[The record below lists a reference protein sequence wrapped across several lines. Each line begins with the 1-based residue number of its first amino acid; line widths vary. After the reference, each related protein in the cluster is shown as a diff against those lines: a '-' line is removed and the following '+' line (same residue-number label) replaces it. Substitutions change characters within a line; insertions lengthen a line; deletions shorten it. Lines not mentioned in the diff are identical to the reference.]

1 MSMEIYP
8 ADFSTR
14 YEIKHAISIIM
25 SIYYNEIGKMILV
38 APVNDYNI
46 QALKVGAMLYD
57 TTRDVTFFIVNVQTD
72 TTTNRITANGY
83 TANWILNKR
92 CIASA
97 YHMTDIESG
106 VYDIVN
112 ANLRGMSRLKTAEVT
127 GMTESTDKIFKGGLV
142 LDEII
147 PFLEEKGLGNR
158 MTWDPDTLTH
168 EFKVYQGKDLT
179 AGIHA
184 IVFSEEQGS
193 AKDLIINDD
202 DSTFKNVAYVTGM
215 LKDESEFVEEI
226 GTASGD
232 DRREIWFNTA
242 VLQEQDESV
251 ADCKARAVAYGQ
263 MELGKRIRRQ
273 TFSVTIDPDDL
284 GKYYNI
290 GDIVSCVSVRFG
302 VSFNARIKGIKY
314 KLDKRETSTEIIL
327 GEPILTALGAMKLNG
342 NY

>member
-25 SIYYNEIGKMILV
+25 TIYYNEIGKMILV

-46 QALKVGAMLYD
+46 QALKVGNMLYD
-57 TTRDVTFFIVNVQTD
+57 TARDVTFFIANVQTD
-72 TTTNRITANGY
+72 TTMNRITANGY
-83 TANWILNKR
+83 TANWLLNRR
-92 CIASA
+92 CIASE
-97 YHMTDIESG
+97 YHMTNIETG

-112 ANLRGMSRLKTAEVT
+112 ANMRGMTRVKTADVS
-127 GMTESTDKIFKGGLV
+127 GLTESTDNIFKGGLL
-142 LDEII
+142 LDEIM
-147 PFLEEKGLGNR
+147 PFLEEKGLGNK
-158 MTWDPDTLTH
+158 MTWNPDTLTH
-168 EFKVYQGKDLT
+168 EFKVYKGEDLT
-179 AGIHA
+179 TGIHA

-202 DSTFKNVAYVTGM
+202 DSTFKNVAYVTGL
-215 LKDESEFVEEI
+215 LKNDTEFIEEV
-226 GTASGD
+226 GTATGD
-232 DRREIWFNTA
+232 ERREIWYDTA
-242 VLQEQDESV
+242 VFQQGDET
-251 ADCKARAVAYGQ
+251 AAECKARAVAYGQ

-290 GDIVSCVSVRFG
+290 GDVVSCVSVRFG

-314 KLDKRETSTEIIL
+314 KLDNRETSTEIIL

-342 NY
+342 KY